1 MAEESKKPDFYELL
15 RSSHVAVQAILRGLQ
30 SISDKVSDGADVNIV
45 RDFDSVFLSTK
56 KSELYV
62 YVYYVGE
69 TASLTAVYKKRISD
83 KEITLKRGKIELPRH
98 LAGQLFEAIKEI
110 VDSIELGNV
119 TTDRIAEAFA
129 DVSERIN
136 RFLSEQSEAG
146 GSGSQAGDVEDEESG
161 DEAETT
167 GRRG

>member
-1 MAEESKKPDFYELL
+1 MAEEVRKPDFYELL
-15 RSSHVAVQAILRGLQ
+15 RSSHVAVQAVLRGLQ

-45 RDFDSVFLSTK
+45 RDPDSVFLSTK

-62 YVYYVGE
+62 FVRRGDE
-69 TASLTAVYKKRISD
+69 TALVTAVYKKKIS
-83 KEITLKRGKIELPRH
+83 ENEVILKRGKIELPRH
-98 LAGQLFEAIKEI
+98 LAGQLFEAVKEI
-110 VDSIELGNV
+110 VDAIELGNV

-146 GSGSQAGDVEDEESG
+146 EE
-161 DEAETT
+161 
-167 GRRG
+167 